1 MYLKDSPATLSYFA
15 AGDTSKI
22 IPLPAKNYYYS
33 KIDYLAS
40 IFLWSVIL
48 GTSRVTVF
56 AELKGEIHITLIYPV
71 YILNNAQVYFK
82 TNELHALK
90 NYLSNSFL
98 RPKQTPVSY
107 IIFFLLIIQ
116 IVFNTSSIKK
126 KDVEGKSF

>member
-40 IFLWSVIL
+40 FFLWSVIL

-56 AELKGEIHITLIYPV
+56 AELKGDIHKTLIHVYPV

-98 RPKQTPVSY
+98 RPKQDTC
-107 IIFFLLIIQ
+107 II
-116 IVFNTSSIKK
+116 
-126 KDVEGKSF
+126 

>member
-40 IFLWSVIL
+40 FFLWSVIL

-56 AELKGEIHITLIYPV
+56 AELKGDIH
-71 YILNNAQVYFK
+71 K
-82 TNELHALK
+82 TFNIPGIH
-90 NYLSNSFL
+90 S
-98 RPKQTPVSY
+98 KQCTG
-107 IIFFLLIIQ
+107 LL
-116 IVFNTSSIKK
+116 
-126 KDVEGKSF
+126 